1 MGCQPKAMQL
11 PANDDAFMH
20 KSLPHCS
27 TKALL
32 LKKSFKAQRHQ
43 GRIDHKKY
51 QRARETNA
59 LATLTFLH
67 SIQDEQ
73 RTNKSAVARR

>member
-1 MGCQPKAMQL
+1 MQL
-11 PANDDAFMH
+11 PANYYAFMH

-32 LKKSFKAQRHQ
+32 FKKFSWCN
-43 GRIDHKKY
+43 GRKGALTAKNISV
-51 QRARETNA
+51 ARETNT

>member
-1 MGCQPKAMQL
+1 MDCQPKAMQL
-11 PANDDAFMH
+11 PANDYAFMH

-32 LKKSFKAQRHQ
+32 LQKSFMAQRHQ
-43 GRIDHKKY
+43 RHIDHKNISV
-51 QRARETNA
+51 ARETNA
-59 LATLTFLH
+59 LVTLTFLH